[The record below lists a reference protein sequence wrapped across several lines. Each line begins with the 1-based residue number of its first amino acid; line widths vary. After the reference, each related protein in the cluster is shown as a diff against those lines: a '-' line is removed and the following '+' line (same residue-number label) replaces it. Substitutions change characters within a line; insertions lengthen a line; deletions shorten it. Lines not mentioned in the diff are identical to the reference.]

1 MSAVGLSTLYLLLSE
16 ADFNV
21 LVLEIGRDRPEDQ
34 APLCWEVVDEGQHSL
49 TEKRLEL
56 LKGLA
61 EVGYRFTVHAPF
73 KDVDIAHPDAA
84 RRMES
89 VRRLKRT
96 IDAAA
101 EIEAKL
107 VVLHP
112 GSVFP
117 GNEELNWSVLADL
130 VDYGADVGI
139 PCGIE
144 NMLPVR
150 HGQQVRHLT
159 SPADFNRFWSATG
172 SRAGLVFDVAH
183 AFIGGLMDSFVRE
196 LARRMVQVHAS
207 DTRGDWDEHL
217 NIGEGVIPWH
227 RVVRDLGKA
236 GFLGL
241 YVVES
246 VSRQFEAVSR
256 LKRIIAE
263 ALRSSS

>member
-21 LVLEIGRDRPEDQ
+21 LALEIGRDRPEDQ
-34 APLCWEVVDEGQHSL
+34 APRYWEVVDEGQHSL

-73 KDVDIAHPDAA
+73 KAVDIAHPDAP
-84 RRMES
+84 RRVES

-96 IDAAA
+96 IDAAS

-117 GNEELNWSVLADL
+117 GNEELNSSMLAEL
-130 VDYGADVGI
+130 VDYGAGMGV

-159 SPADFNRFWSATG
+159 SPAEFNRFWSATG

-196 LARRMVQVHAS
+196 LSGRMVQVHAS
-207 DTRGDWDEHL
+207 DTRGEWDEHL
-217 NIGEGVIPWH
+217 SIGEGVIPWH
-227 RVVRDLGKA
+227 GLVRGLGRA
-236 GFLGL
+236 GFRGL

-246 VSRQFEAVSR
+246 VTKQFEAVSK
-256 LKRIIAE
+256 LKQIIAE
-263 ALRSSS
+263 ALRSPG